1 MLYFKTLE
9 MKHPVL
15 SFMSC
20 DSRRPE
26 CKNSCLVLKLNVS
39 LNELNYIHLFPLT
52 PALLKSPALS
62 LI

>member
-1 MLYFKTLE
+1 